1 MTHTG
6 TGRVASKIFLTSET
20 RANNIGVM
28 QHKTALRPNRNS
40 ANIVIGVVF
49 LIAVVV
55 ILLVAFQP

>member
-1 MTHTG
+1 M
-6 TGRVASKIFLTSET
+6 FLTSET